1 MSKETFYFTHD
12 YNARNDIKIQALL
25 VEHGAIGYGVY
36 WIIIEILHEE
46 STKKLKLDNLTDVA
60 IARQACTS
68 IEQVKAIIKCCLEY
82 ELFIE
87 DNGYYYSK
95 RVLKNMNKRL
105 EISEKRAKA
114 GRKSAKKR
122 QKASNEEDFS
132 TCVEEN
138 ATSVDENSTSV
149 GENATKER
157 KGKESKGKKSKRN
170 SIVDTNVSMSDA
182 THPTQEKV
190 DFKELINFFNDETQG
205 IFGKVIYPISD
216 KRKGS
221 IRARIKDF
229 GKDAFA
235 EMIRKA
241 CKSDFLKGGGNKG
254 FVANFDWMIRP
265 SNFQKILE
273 GNYDNKNKKHISDET
288 AIDEELM
295 HHIRQ
300 GIARGIE
307 ENAV

>member
-132 TCVEEN
+132 TSVEEN
-138 ATSVDENSTSV
+138 ATSVD
-149 GENATKER
+149 ENATKER
-157 KGKESKGKKSKRN
+157 KGKESK
-170 SIVDTNVSMSDA
+170 
-182 THPTQEKV
+182 
-190 DFKELINFFNDETQG
+190 
-205 IFGKVIYPISD
+205 
-216 KRKGS
+216 
-221 IRARIKDF
+221 
-229 GKDAFA
+229 
-235 EMIRKA
+235 
-241 CKSDFLKGGGNKG
+241 
-254 FVANFDWMIRP
+254 
-265 SNFQKILE
+265 
-273 GNYDNKNKKHISDET
+273 
-288 AIDEELM
+288 
-295 HHIRQ
+295 
-300 GIARGIE
+300 
-307 ENAV
+307 